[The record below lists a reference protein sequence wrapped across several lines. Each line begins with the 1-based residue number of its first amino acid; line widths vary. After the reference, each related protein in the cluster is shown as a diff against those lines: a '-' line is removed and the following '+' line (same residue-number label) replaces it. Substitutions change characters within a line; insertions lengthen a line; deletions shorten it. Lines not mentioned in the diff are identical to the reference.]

1 MDFFSVETP
10 GNVVQVSEIISML
23 ANTSE
28 VIQVSIAIVVRCRTK
43 QTIAMEKLQ
52 LYPQRR

>member
-1 MDFFSVETP
+1 MDSFSVETP

-28 VIQVSIAIVVRCRTK
+28 FIQVSIAIVVRCRTK
-43 QTIAMEKLQ
+43 QAIAMEKLQ